1 MAKLEEK
8 WDKLW
13 KEFETTRKSEWL
25 KSHEVGKFNA
35 MVKEAPQFK
44 AILKSL
50 DSGEIDL
57 LNACGNLHGMTMAE
71 APLLLK
77 SWVSKMQILKKDAL
91 RKLTKASLDEM
102 DKETKPHT
110 YRALKVLIT
119 GIDEITS
126 LAEYVEKTLVDAA
139 ANAGK
144 TVSSQERVA
153 KIQSLALTQVK
164 KAVMKSLAQI
174 QKVKAD
180 PTSETWG
187 KLVADGGTRDL
198 CMGLTS
204 LVAAQQKGHFGAV
217 PAALPLKNAAQ
228 PFNTGQPK
236 SDLQANANPALVAQR
251 LKEWS
256 TLVKAVA
263 TAYQPHW

>member
-1 MAKLEEK
+1 M
-8 WDKLW
+8 
-13 KEFETTRKSEWL
+13 
-25 KSHEVGKFNA
+25 
-35 MVKEAPQFK
+35 
-44 AILKSL
+44 
-50 DSGEIDL
+50 
-57 LNACGNLHGMTMAE
+57 
-71 APLLLK
+71 
-77 SWVSKMQILKKDAL
+77 
-91 RKLTKASLDEM
+91 
-102 DKETKPHT
+102 
-110 YRALKVLIT
+110 LIT

-153 KIQSLALTQVK
+153 KIQSLA
-164 KAVMKSLAQI
+164 QI

-204 LVAAQQKGHFGAV
+204 LVAAQQKGNFGTV
-217 PAALPLKNAAQ
+217 PAALQLKNATQ
-228 PFNTGQPK
+228 PFNTGQAK
-236 SDLQANANPALVAQR
+236 SALPSTANPTVVAQR

-256 TLVKAVA
+256 ALVKAVA
-263 TAYQPHW
+263 AAYQAHW